1 MKIDHAFPI
10 PIVTLELSKDAVAD
24 TDLKVRDYIKNKMP
38 GAKDHTN
45 ELLTTYYH
53 DNKNFLGSINAIPIL
68 EEINN
73 HVRGFLELR
82 GFNPN
87 CYIEITSWL
96 QLNQP
101 GSLFN
106 RHDHYGACVSG
117 VFYLQVPE
125 KSGNLKF
132 HNPLEPRRA
141 SDVYFER
148 IRTGENQYNY
158 DYIEYEPKVG
168 EMIMFESWLQH
179 SVERNESTED
189 RISVSYN
196 IWADIDDVVKT
207 VRTMRDDN
215 GAKS

>member
-1 MKIDHAFPI
+1 MRIDHAFPI
-10 PIVTLELSKDAVAD
+10 PIVTVDLSETVIQD
-24 TDLKVRDYIKNKMP
+24 TDKKVQDYITNKMP
-38 GAKDHTN
+38 DAGKHKN

-53 DNKNFLGSINAIPIL
+53 DNKNFLGTINAIPLL

-73 HVRGFLELR
+73 HVRSFLDLR
-82 GFNPN
+82 GFNPE
-87 CYIEITSWL
+87 CYVEITSWL

-117 VFYLQVPE
+117 VLYLKVPE

-141 SDVYFER
+141 SDVFFER
-148 IRTGENQYNY
+148 IRNGENQYNY

-179 SVERNESTED
+179 SVERNESQED

-215 GAKS
+215 GPKS